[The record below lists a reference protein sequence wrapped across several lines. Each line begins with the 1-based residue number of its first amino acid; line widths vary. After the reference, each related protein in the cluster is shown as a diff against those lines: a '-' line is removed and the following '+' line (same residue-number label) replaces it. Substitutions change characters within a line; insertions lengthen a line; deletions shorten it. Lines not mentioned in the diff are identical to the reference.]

1 MRGRRRGG
9 QEICKTE
16 RNVQEGKSES
26 EGGRL
31 GRGRGVQS
39 AQGKH
44 KKGGK

>member
-1 MRGRRRGG
+1 MWGVEGS
-9 QEICKTE
+9 EICKTE
-16 RNVQEGKSES
+16 WNVQEGKSES
-26 EGGRL
+26 ESGRQ